1 MLKHVEHKINCF
13 SCIISLVACV
23 SEFKSSVIFY
33 YLLLSPISLLIRTT
47 CTPPSSLPYHSS
59 PQSSLITEYA
69 PAVCYNEG
77 WRSHMKGGLD
87 KKHGESEGHGR
98 GNLPSFSFRPPFL
111 GLFFFPFPDS
121 SRLFFKFEDIYH
133 VISIVFMVGS
143 VCNMST
149 GSSEASE
156 LRQPLTDL

>member
-47 CTPPSSLPYHSS
+47 CTPPSSPSTSS
-59 PQSSLITEYA
+59 SSQSSLITEYA

-77 WRSHMKGGLD
+77 WRSYMKGGLD

-111 GLFFFPFPDS
+111 GLFFFHSLIPLVS
-121 SRLFFKFEDIYH
+121 SLSLRIFITF
-133 VISIVFMVGS
+133 SAVFMVGS
-143 VCNMST
+143 VCDMST